1 MRTSRAHVTPR
12 INTEAFVGQGSTMV
26 TVLSKKIYIIKLKY
40 LFFFFLLH
48 ITSSGV
54 SEVVITGFVE
64 VYASVALQEVGLFLV
79 AKIENKDFLRQRH
92 ILRFLLRRVCQT
104 SSTPLAPRLYRFS
117 SPFAD
122 SLIDRHF
129 SLFSFIDQMYNI
141 RVINV

>member
-26 TVLSKKIYIIKLKY
+26 TVLSKKYIIKLKY
-40 LFFFFLLH
+40 LFFFLLH

-54 SEVVITGFVE
+54 SEVMITGFVE

-122 SLIDRHF
+122 SLIDHHF

-141 RVINV
+141 INV